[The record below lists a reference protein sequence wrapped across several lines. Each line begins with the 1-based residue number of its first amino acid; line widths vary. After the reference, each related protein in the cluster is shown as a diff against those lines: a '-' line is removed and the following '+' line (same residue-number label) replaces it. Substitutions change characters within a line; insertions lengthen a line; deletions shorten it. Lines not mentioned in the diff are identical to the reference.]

1 MNFIDIHLS
10 ISLIFCSLKSLPSLV
25 FLLCPCG
32 SLRSHQMIDYNTFRN
47 LLMKHNFQKMPK
59 FKLIHPQ
66 CIYSHIE
73 YLMSLIDLRRE
84 IQIRLNLLNLLQLF
98 IFGMMWANLSY
109 KTCTPY
115 VSIVLGIL
123 SMVTLAWIGICQQR
137 HIQKLGETITH
148 LCIDSPFNNEDQ
160 SDRV

>member
-1 MNFIDIHLS
+1 
-10 ISLIFCSLKSLPSLV
+10 
-25 FLLCPCG
+25 
-32 SLRSHQMIDYNTFRN
+32 
-47 LLMKHNFQKMPK
+47 MPK
-59 FKLIHPQ
+59 YKLIHPQ

-98 IFGMMWANLSY
+98 IFGMMWSLSY
-109 KTCTPY
+109 KSCSPY

-123 SMVTLAWIGICQQR
+123 SMTTLAWIGICQQR

-148 LCIDSPFNNEDQ
+148 LGHSGQLCTVVPLSHKFFLISNYLFNKEQDHSKHHNTIL
-160 SDRV
+160 SIK

>member
-1 MNFIDIHLS
+1 
-10 ISLIFCSLKSLPSLV
+10 
-25 FLLCPCG
+25 
-32 SLRSHQMIDYNTFRN
+32 
-47 LLMKHNFQKMPK
+47 MPK
-59 FKLIHPQ
+59 YKLIHPQ

-98 IFGMMWANLSY
+98 IFGMMWAVSY
-109 KTCTPY
+109 KSCSPY

-123 SMVTLAWIGICQQR
+123 SMTTLAWIGICQQR

-148 LCIDSPFNNEDQ
+148 LCMDSPFNDEDQ
-160 SDRV
+160 SDRVSESGQYWDWVYLSETNYYLSLNEGYTHCILYARTPGLSYKSGWNNSFGLHMVNII